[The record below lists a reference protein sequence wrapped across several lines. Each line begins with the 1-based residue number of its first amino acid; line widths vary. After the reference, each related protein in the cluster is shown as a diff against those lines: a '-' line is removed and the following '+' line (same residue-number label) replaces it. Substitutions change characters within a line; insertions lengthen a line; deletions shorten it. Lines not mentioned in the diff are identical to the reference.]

1 MSIGDFGKSVGG
13 AFSLGLNAG
22 TGVLRY
28 SGGAGA
34 MLGFGAT
41 GATIG
46 AGVSATLSDGTVD
59 PLTGAAVGG
68 AIGAAALPAA
78 GLASGVI
85 GSAAVGVAKAAPAIG
100 KGALKLGAKASP
112 YAVGTGIAAADRIGS
127 AIWSVGSKM
136 IDWDEDAQFFDKVKF
151 SGPIKGMK
159 KGWNSG
165 KAFTSVKE
173 ATGFAGKGKAIAQNL
188 GTGIARSGKAA
199 KGFANNIIS
208 GSTMITGIGI
218 YEGINKAWGTLQS
231 AKMGQMT
238 GTTSLTP
245 QVPSYADNAGATG
258 DLVFALNA
266 NRRG

>member
-28 SGGAGA
+28 SGGAGT
-34 MLGFGAT
+34 MLGLGAT
-41 GATIG
+41 GASIG
-46 AGVSATLSDGTVD
+46 AGASAAFSDGTVD

-127 AIWSVGSKM
+127 AIWNIGSKM

-159 KGWNSG
+159 KG
-165 KAFTSVKE
+165 
-173 ATGFAGKGKAIAQNL
+173 
-188 GTGIARSGKAA
+188 
-199 KGFANNIIS
+199 
-208 GSTMITGIGI
+208 
-218 YEGINKAWGTLQS
+218 
-231 AKMGQMT
+231 
-238 GTTSLTP
+238 
-245 QVPSYADNAGATG
+245 
-258 DLVFALNA
+258 
-266 NRRG
+266 